1 MIFDMLKSLPAFSN
15 CRQPGLSRTLN
26 PDHYQS
32 ALTNLYTG
40 NAKRYAEL
48 YIGWNTGS
56 AYYLFLSSRMRLALN
71 SVLGSVP
78 GCSTSTSARISHW
91 V

>member
-15 CRQPGLSRTLN
+15 CRQPGFSRTLN
-26 PDHYQS
+26 PDNYRS

-40 NAKRYAEL
+40 NAKRHAEL
-48 YIGWNTGS
+48 NIDLNTSS
-56 AYYLFLSSRMRLALN
+56 AYYLFLSSRMRFALN
-71 SVLGSVP
+71 SVFGSVP
-78 GCSTSTSARISHW
+78 GFSTSTSARISHS